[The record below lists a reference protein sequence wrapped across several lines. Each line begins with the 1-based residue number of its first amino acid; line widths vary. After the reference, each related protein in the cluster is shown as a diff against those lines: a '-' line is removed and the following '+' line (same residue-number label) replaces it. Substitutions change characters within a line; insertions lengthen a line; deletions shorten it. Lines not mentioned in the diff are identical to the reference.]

1 MGFTFLKM
9 MFLIASVCTSSLC
22 LAAPETYDAMV
33 VGAGPAGVAAALQS
47 GRAGASTLLVE
58 RGVQVGGNMTTGG
71 VNFPG
76 LTVAV
81 TEAKGEKCP
90 RCWIHSENADE
101 NGLCKR
107 CAAVIAKL
115 DVEF

>member
-1 MGFTFLKM
+1 VNGVLELARADKRIGKALEAHISLTGEDTLKDACAGLNLAEI
-9 MFLIASVCTSSLC
+9 FIVSSC
-22 LAAPETYDAMV
+22 DWE
-33 VGAGPAGVAAALQS
+33 AAAE
-47 GRAGASTLLVE
+47 GAE
-58 RGVQVGGNMTTGG
+58 VGTG
-71 VNFPG
+71 VNFPA

-107 CAAVIAKL
+107 CAAVISKL
-115 DVEF
+115 DIEL

>member
-1 MGFTFLKM
+1 M
-9 MFLIASVCTSSLC
+9 SSC
-22 LAAPETYDAMV
+22 AWEGAAEGAE
-33 VGAGPAGVAAALQS
+33 VGA
-47 GRAGASTLLVE
+47 
-58 RGVQVGGNMTTGG
+58 G

-107 CAAVIAKL
+107 CAAVISKL
-115 DVEF
+115 DIEF